1 MRYMAEQGALENT
14 GCRNYPTA
22 ELYRTT
28 GKVPT
33 SAEPLIVAKA
43 IEHAIRSKRP
53 RAHYPLTAGERMMLF
68 SRRVLAQPRLGIRM
82 QIKPPKP

>member
-1 MRYMAEQGALENT
+1 M
-14 GCRNYPTA
+14 
-22 ELYRTT
+22 
-28 GKVPT
+28 

-53 RAHYPLTAGERMMLF
+53 RTPYPMTAGARMMLF
-68 SRRVLAQPRLGIRM
+68 SRRVLPNRGWDALIRM

>member
-1 MRYMAEQGALENT
+1 M
-14 GCRNYPTA
+14 
-22 ELYRTT
+22 
-28 GKVPT
+28 

-53 RAHYPLTAGERMMLF
+53 RTRYPLTAAARMMLF
-68 SRRVLAQPRLGIRM
+68 SRRVQPKRGWDALMRM